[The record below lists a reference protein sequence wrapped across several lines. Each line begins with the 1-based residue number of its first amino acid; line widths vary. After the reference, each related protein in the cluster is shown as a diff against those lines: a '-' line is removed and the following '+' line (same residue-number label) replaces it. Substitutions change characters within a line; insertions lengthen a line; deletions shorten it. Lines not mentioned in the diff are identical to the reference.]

1 MIYKAKGGSKA
12 YEYIK
17 SVCEAE
23 DKELKAYVK
32 RVEEAV
38 GFELDKFG
46 GYMPDSTLTRI
57 CKVTSIL
64 VDKERWEQLD
74 KKLWKKE
81 EIFNGYIRIVPIKRT
96 KQGKAISAV
105 LSSYNAIIDYWQ
117 IVKELELKEGSS
129 NRITIPKLYHSKT
142 GHSFICLGDN
152 VRADKD
158 NPDLV
163 EITRSE
169 YERLIGRNKNYE
181 NNQIQSK
188 ETR

>member
-1 MIYKAKGGSKA
+1 MIYKAKEGSKA

-17 SVCEAE
+17 NICEAE
-23 DKELKAYVK
+23 DKECKAYVK

-38 GFELDKFG
+38 GFEFDKFG

-64 VDKERWEQLD
+64 VDNKRWEQLD

-81 EIFNGYIRIVPIKRT
+81 EVIKDYVRIIPIKRT

-105 LSSYNAIIDYWQ
+105 LSSYNAVTNCFQ
-117 IVKELELKEGSS
+117 IFNELGLNGRSGNS
-129 NRITIPKLYHSKT
+129 ITLPQLRYT
-142 GHSFICLGDN
+142 NGHCFIRSGDN
-152 VRADKD
+152 VRADKE

-163 EITRSE
+163 EITMSE
-169 YERLIGRNKNYE
+169 YEQLIG
-181 NNQIQSK
+181 K
-188 ETR
+188 E

>member
-1 MIYKAKGGSKA
+1 MIYKAKEGSKA

-17 SVCEAE
+17 SICEAE
-23 DKELKAYVK
+23 DKEGKAYIK
-32 RVEEAV
+32 RVEESV

-64 VDKERWEQLD
+64 VAKEKWEQLD

-81 EIFNGYIRIVPIKRT
+81 EVIKDYVRIVPIKRT

-105 LSSYNAIIDYWQ
+105 LSSYNAVTNYFQ
-117 IVKELELKEGSS
+117 ILKELGLKEGCG
-129 NRITIPKLYHSKT
+129 NRITLPLLRYT
-142 GHSFICLGDN
+142 NGHCFIRLGNN

-163 EITRSE
+163 EITMSE
-169 YERLIGRNKNYE
+169 YEQLIG
-181 NNQIQSK
+181 K
-188 ETR
+188 E

>member
-1 MIYKAKGGSKA
+1 MIYKAKEGSKA

-17 SVCEAE
+17 NICEAE
-23 DKELKAYVK
+23 DKECKAYVK

-64 VDKERWEQLD
+64 VDNKRWEQLD

-81 EIFNGYIRIVPIKRT
+81 EVIKDYVRIIPIKRT

-105 LSSYNAIIDYWQ
+105 LSSYNAVTNCFQ
-117 IVKELELKEGSS
+117 IFNELGLNGRSGNS
-129 NRITIPKLYHSKT
+129 ITLPQLRYT
-142 GHSFICLGDN
+142 NGHCFIRLGDN
-152 VRADKD
+152 VRADKE

-163 EITRSE
+163 EITMSE
-169 YERLIGRNKNYE
+169 YEQLIG
-181 NNQIQSK
+181 K
-188 ETR
+188 E